1 MRARHD
7 HTEYSLRQY
16 ENMASSKQTK
26 ELRRVGNKQ
35 LIAVLMA
42 VLAATGACTSDDPGD
57 VALATQCM
65 RASDDN
71 RVKLSS
77 SWLSSAE
84 IEVRGD
90 LITVRTEV
98 PVGISIG
105 GRVTLRQWVYRCR
118 RQGERMEFLGY
129 EAR

>member
-1 MRARHD
+1 
-7 HTEYSLRQY
+7 
-16 ENMASSKQTK
+16 MASGKQAK
-26 ELRRVGNKQ
+26 RLRRVGNKR
-35 LIAVLMA
+35 LIAILLVA
-42 VLAATGACTSDDPGD
+42 LAATGACTSDDPGD
-57 VALATQCM
+57 VSLATQCM

-71 RVKLSS
+71 RAKLSS

-105 GRVTLRQWVYRCR
+105 GRVTLRKWVYRCR

-129 EAR
+129 EAG

>member
-1 MRARHD
+1 M
-7 HTEYSLRQY
+7 
-16 ENMASSKQTK
+16 
-26 ELRRVGNKQ
+26 
-35 LIAVLMA
+35 
-42 VLAATGACTSDDPGD
+42 VLAVVLCASAACTPNQPDD

-77 SWLSSAE
+77 SWLSNAV
-84 IEVRGD
+84 IEVNDD

-105 GRVTLRQWVYRCR
+105 GRVKFRYWQYRCR
-118 RQGERMEFLGY
+118 RRGEAMEFLGY
-129 EAR
+129 EPWEK

>member
-1 MRARHD
+1 
-7 HTEYSLRQY
+7 
-16 ENMASSKQTK
+16 MASSKQTK
-26 ELRRVGNKQ
+26 RLQGVGNKQ
-35 LIAVLMA
+35 LIAILMV
-42 VLAATGACTSDDPGD
+42 VLATTGACTSDDPGD

-77 SWLSSAE
+77 SWLSSVE
-84 IEVRGD
+84 IEVRGN

-129 EAR
+129 EAG

>member
-1 MRARHD
+1 MV
-7 HTEYSLRQY
+7 SL
-16 ENMASSKQTK
+16 
-26 ELRRVGNKQ
+26 G
-35 LIAVLMA
+35 VLMA
-42 VLAATGACTSDDPGD
+42 LLAGCGSSEPGD

-84 IEVRGD
+84 IEVQGD
-90 LITVRTEV
+90 LVTVRTEV

-105 GRVTLRQWVYRCR
+105 GKVKFRYWEYRCR
-118 RQGERMEFLGY
+118 RHGETMEFLGY
-129 EAR
+129 ESRR